1 VKRRAPQ
8 WRASAVADAHEEEER
23 VTTMEGVSV
32 RSATAELVL
41 GIGIAHSP
49 MVVADNWGDMVR
61 NGDAMGDG
69 TLFDVDG
76 RGFTHSE
83 LEQHNG
89 TRYATRARAEV
100 WAEQYRTVRSA
111 VSELRRAFQEAEIDT
126 VIVAGDDQFELLDR
140 SNYPTFLVFIGS
152 KFPML
157 ALARSELRRRAQ
169 QHAGE
174 RARGRA
180 TERIA
185 QGYAMDAARELD
197 GDPELATAL
206 VERLVS
212 TEPRSEDRGFGHA
225 FGIVAGQ
232 LLPDDDCRMVP
243 IVVNTYFPPNQ
254 PSASRCF
261 DFGRSLRAAIEALP
275 SARRVAIVAS
285 GGMSHFITGEDF
297 DREVIA
303 ALRRGDEHA
312 LRAISSRSLQSGTSE
327 IRNWIIAAA
336 ACEGLQADWDEYVP
350 VYRTPYG
357 EGVGLAFMRW
367 SR

>member
-1 VKRRAPQ
+1 
-8 WRASAVADAHEEEER
+8 
-23 VTTMEGVSV
+23 MGGVSV

-69 TLFDVDG
+69 KLFDVDG
-76 RGFTHSE
+76 RAFTHAE
-83 LEQHNG
+83 LEQRNAS
-89 TRYATRARAEV
+89 RYATRARAEV

-140 SNYPTFLVFIGS
+140 SNYPTFLVFTGS
-152 KFPML
+152 KFRML

-206 VERLVS
+206 VERLVADGFDVAVS
-212 TEPRSEDRGFGHA
+212 TEPHSEDRGFGHA

-232 LLPDDDCRMVP
+232 LLPDDGCRMVP

-261 DFGRSLRAAIEALP
+261 EFGRSLRAAIDALP

-297 DREVIA
+297 DRDVIA
-303 ALRRGDEHA
+303 ALRRGDEDA
-312 LRAISSRSLQSGTSE
+312 LRAIPSRSLQSGTSE

>member
-1 VKRRAPQ
+1 MGG
-8 WRASAVADAHEEEER
+8 VAA
-23 VTTMEGVSV
+23 

-41 GIGIAHSP
+41 GVGIAHSP
-49 MVVADNWGDMVR
+49 MVVAENWGDMVR

-69 TLFDVDG
+69 KLFDVAG
-76 RGFTHSE
+76 QAFTHAE
-83 LEQHNG
+83 LEQRNG
-89 TRYATRARAEV
+89 TRYATRAQAEV

-111 VSELRRAFQEAEIDT
+111 VAELRHAFHEAEIDT

-140 SNYPTFLVFIGS
+140 SNYPTFLVFTGS
-152 KFPML
+152 RFRML
-157 ALARSELRRRAQ
+157 AMARSELRRRAQ
-169 QHAGE
+169 RHAGARVRE
-174 RARGRA
+174 RASDH
-180 TERIA
+180 IA
-185 QGYAMDAARELD
+185 KGYSMDAARELA

-206 VERLVS
+206 VERLVADGFDVS
-212 TEPRSEDRGFGHA
+212 VSSEPRNGDRGFGHA

-232 LLPDDDCRMVP
+232 LMPDDGCRMVP

-261 DFGRSLRAAIEALP
+261 DFGRSLRAAIDALP

-285 GGMSHFITGEDF
+285 GGMSHFITGEEF

-303 ALRRGDEHA
+303 ALRRGDQDA
-312 LRAISSRSLQSGTSE
+312 LRAIPSRSLQSGTSE

-336 ACEGLQADWDEYVP
+336 ACEGLDPDWDEYVP

>member
-1 VKRRAPQ
+1 MGGA
-8 WRASAVADAHEEEER
+8 
-23 VTTMEGVSV
+23 SV
-32 RSATAELVL
+32 RPATAELVL
-41 GIGIAHSP
+41 GVGIAHSP

-69 TLFDVDG
+69 KLFDVEG
-76 RGFTHSE
+76 HAFTHAE
-83 LEQHNG
+83 LEQRNG
-89 TRYATRARAEV
+89 ARFATRARVEV
-100 WAEQYRTVRSA
+100 WAEQYRTVRGA
-111 VSELRRAFQEAEIDT
+111 VAELGRAFREAEIDT

-140 SNYPTFLVFIGS
+140 SNYPTFLVYTGS
-152 KFPML
+152 TFRML
-157 ALARSELRRRAQ
+157 PLARSELRRRAQ
-169 QHAGE
+169 RHADPQ
-174 RARGRA
+174 ARGRA
-180 TERIA
+180 DRIA
-185 QGYAMDAARELD
+185 EGYSMDAARELD

-206 VERLVS
+206 VERLAADGFDVAVS
-212 TEPRSEDRGFGHA
+212 SRPPSEDRGFGHA

-232 LLPDDDCRMVP
+232 LMPEDGCRMVP

-261 DFGRSLRAAIEALP
+261 DFGRSLRAAIDALA

-297 DREVIA
+297 DRDVIA
-303 ALRRGDEHA
+303 ALRRGDEDA
-312 LRAISSRSLQSGTSE
+312 LRAIPSPSLQSGTSE

-336 ACEGLQADWDEYVP
+336 ACEGLEADWDEYVP